1 MRLAH
6 ADRRSPP
13 PSPRG
18 HPLSSVRPPAWE
30 RAPLQTLRTDRGS
43 CCSAYPRRSASSHE
57 PGCLPPL
64 RTWAR
69 LDDCSSTLPASASRS
84 RRPHV
89 VPMAGGNVLIGPC
102 KRAAC
107 AIEEVGTSP
116 TFRHS
121 TDTCSACRS
130 LRCDF
135 ERAGSPFQPRL
146 GDVTVTSVLTLASP
160 RLGLTTQARQRGSV
174 RVAGGDS

>member
-89 VPMAGGNVLIGPC
+89 VPMAGDNVLIGHC
-102 KRAAC
+102 KRVAC
-107 AIEEVGTSP
+107 AELRGRDEPDLPPLDGHMRRVSLLALRLRESRVAFTTSCGERDSYVRSDSCESAPGPDDPSTP
-116 TFRHS
+116 TWLS
-121 TDTCSACRS
+121 G
-130 LRCDF
+130 
-135 ERAGSPFQPRL
+135 RAG
-146 GDVTVTSVLTLASP
+146 
-160 RLGLTTQARQRGSV
+160 
-174 RVAGGDS
+174 GGG